1 MGTDMNKYILITGN
15 RSSGK
20 TSAAR
25 MLAER
30 YGCGYRDISDLITD
44 DYAQSAHS
52 IPMTRNDAHAVAHSP
67 AGRVRLYNWAV
78 DRCDGAGDPA
88 YWIKHAL
95 AVDGVRIVSG
105 VRRAEEFAAG
115 RYLFNLHVHIDRLAA
130 VAQDDDF
137 VVSVDHKPMWLVD
150 DGNLEALGEWGA
162 KRVEKE
168 LAKPE
173 CYICGRYRHFKA
185 DGSFDDE
192 IMDMEHE
199 EERFWAD
206 IAFKAG
212 YRVFSPIGIHAAL
225 DHVFDGKRI
234 IDLCCERVK
243 RMSSADVLL
252 LRAGWDWFPASEGAV
267 AEFSHA
273 GDRSVHVIHTE
284 MGAGKA
290 YKALVNWKEKLHH
303 DRAKIGAA
311 VPG

>member
-30 YGCGYRDISDLITD
+30 YGCGYRDISDMIVPA
-44 DYAQSAHS
+44 YARKIHERIEYVESQVHEEV
-52 IPMTRNDAHAVAHSP
+52 MRQ
-67 AGRVRLYNWAV
+67 RLYSFAAEKAK
-78 DRCDGAGDPA
+78 DDPA
-88 YWIKHAL
+88 YWIKQAL

-115 RYLFNLHVHIDRLAA
+115 RYLFDLHVHIDRLAA
-130 VAQDDDF
+130 VAQEDDF
-137 VVSVDHKPMWLVD
+137 VVSADHKPMWV
-150 DGNLEALGEWGA
+150 GNNGSLGELRERGA
-162 KRVEKE
+162 RQVEKE
-168 LAKPE
+168 LVKPE
-173 CYICGRYRHFKA
+173 CYICGRYRHYKD
-185 DGSFDDE
+185 DGGFDDE

-225 DHVFDGKRI
+225 DHIFDGKRI

-273 GDRSVHVIHTE
+273 ADGPMHVVHSE
-284 MGAGKA
+284 MGTGKA
-290 YKALVNWKEKLHH
+290 YKALVNWKENVSH
-303 DRAKIGAA
+303 DRAKISTA